1 MNMNPH
7 HSYGPTADELR
18 SRHSTSQPRLGHHA
32 PVKSHLPKS
41 VTVSIV
47 VPQARPDVFAFL
59 DVMGNHDVFAN
70 HMLSDWAYSGPVSG
84 IGAKARVHSKAGRRI
99 ETIDI
104 EVVAANAP
112 VRTVERNVSAGGR
125 RVGTGTY
132 DLVEQPHG
140 TTRISFTYAW
150 LRAPLLDRVSAPLVR
165 RILRRGNERAMERLA
180 EELTRAVAASE
191 EIEPILDATL
201 GEPPGLAAIEQI
213 TLRHGATPDPGETQ
227 P

>member
-7 HSYGPTADELR
+7 HSYGPAADELR
-18 SRHSTSQPRLGHHA
+18 SRYDTSQTRLGHHA
-32 PVKSHLPKS
+32 PMKSHVPKP

-47 VPQARPDVFAFL
+47 VPQARPEVFAFL

-70 HMLSDWAYSGPVSG
+70 HMLSDWAYSGPLSG
-84 IGAKARVHSKAGRRI
+84 IGAKARVHSKAWRRT

-104 EVVAANAP
+104 EVVDAHAP
-112 VRTVERNVSAGGR
+112 VRIVERNVSAGGR

-132 DLVEQPHG
+132 ELVERPHRA
-140 TTRISFTYAW
+140 TRISFTYAW

-165 RILRRGNERAMERLA
+165 RILRRGNERALERLA
-180 EELTRAVAASE
+180 EQLTRAEAASE
-191 EIEPILDATL
+191 EIGAIVDATP
-201 GEPPGLAAIEQI
+201 GKPPARAAIEQ
-213 TLRHGATPDPGETQ
+213 TMLRHGLTPDPGEAQ